1 MDYASADYFTRTE
14 GRTTG
19 DNLVI
24 TLAGGGTITIV
35 NYFDETGTAAGTG
48 YIETIDFWN
57 TQNITIT
64 TLINNGWIQFN
75 KDFPSIWSG
84 FSIFINFK
92 IVGAISHKAPFS
104 SL

>member
-1 MDYASADYFTRTE
+1 MQDHIILRQLLRGAFGNDTIDDTNGIDRIDLMDYASADYFTRTE

-24 TLAGGGTITIV
+24 TLAGGGTITII
-35 NYFDETGTAAGTG
+35 NYFDETGTGAGTG

-64 TLINNGWIQFN
+64 TLINNGWI
-75 KDFPSIWSG
+75 
-84 FSIFINFK
+84 
-92 IVGAISHKAPFS
+92 
-104 SL
+104 